1 MYRKGN
7 AKIQSLL
14 AVAIV
19 SVCVLLQIV
28 CENRASTP
36 DTLVTNE
43 IINTGLRHLES
54 WRSNIDLVQVDVAFG
69 FIRDKDR
76 YFYHEA
82 RFLVRMKDD
91 LEAAAFTK
99 MIRDQRY
106 GSEMSTVMSVSDF
119 EKEELLKDLLPELDS
134 DPRSYV
140 FFTVA
145 KPRGP
150 RSIGQ
155 WIRYILS

>member
-1 MYRKGN
+1 MHRKGN
-7 AKIQSLL
+7 ASVKSLL
-14 AVAIV
+14 AVSIV
-19 SVCVLLQIV
+19 ASCVLLQIV
-28 CENRASTP
+28 FENRASTP

-43 IINTGLRHLES
+43 VINAGVRHLQN
-54 WRSNIDLVQVDVAFG
+54 WRSKSDLVRVDVAFG
-69 FIRDKDR
+69 FIDVKDR

-82 RFLVRMKDD
+82 LFLVRFKDER
-91 LEAAAFTK
+91 EAAAFTT
-99 MIRDQRY
+99 MLRDQRY
-106 GSEMSTVMSVSDF
+106 EAEMSTVMSVSEF
-119 EKEELLKDLLPELDS
+119 KKEEQLKDLFPQLDS

-155 WIRYILS
+155 WIRYILT